1 MNLNLTRTE
10 QWDVVTLGLLTAMWA
25 VMLFYELKQ
34 TWQWDALGRALT
46 ALTACLMLSYGLT
59 TANILSDGDF
69 YPPVIRWVV
78 RTVLFTNGMITIF
91 IMVRDRRRDEAERR
105 RP

>member
-1 MNLNLTRTE
+1 MNLDLTRTE
-10 QWDVVTLGLLTAMWA
+10 QWDVITLGLLTMMWA

-46 ALTACLMLSYGLT
+46 VLTACLMLSYGLT
-59 TANILSDGDF
+59 TANILSDGDL
-69 YPPVIRWVV
+69 YPPIVRWIIRTMLFANGVV
-78 RTVLFTNGMITIF
+78 TIVV
-91 IMVRDRRRDEAERR
+91 MVRDRRRDEAERR